1 MESQSAFM
9 LNRRF
14 EPLGRPFFSSSPA
27 SIPNWVDSRSPRL
40 IKYDRFQLALLNGSR
55 HFDVGGFVG
64 EWMGVKGRSGV
75 RKWGCLAIWG
85 FRPKTFFFSLF
96 SLSPINWL
104 LFATLKC
111 CPMIDTQSDLL
122 PIKTSD
128 SKSAVGSW
136 YGRLLWAVVERQ
148 HKFSP

>member
-85 FRPKTFFFSLF
+85 FQPETFFPPFFPFSHQLA
-96 SLSPINWL
+96 SVRHAKVLSHDWYPKRPVAYQNVWL
-104 LFATLKC
+104 QVC
-111 CPMIDTQSDLL
+111 S
-122 PIKTSD
+122 
-128 SKSAVGSW
+128 
-136 YGRLLWAVVERQ
+136 RQ
-148 HKFSP
+148 LVWSSPLSCGGAPA